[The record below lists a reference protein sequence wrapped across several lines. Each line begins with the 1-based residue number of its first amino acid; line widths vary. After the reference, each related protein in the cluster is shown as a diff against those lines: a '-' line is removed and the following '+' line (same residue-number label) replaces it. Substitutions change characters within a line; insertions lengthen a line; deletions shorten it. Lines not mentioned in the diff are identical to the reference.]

1 MNRKKKQ
8 IKKTPF
14 FLLMGISVSLVFL
27 FSGAEAAAADNNIY
41 QPLSFSSIVN
51 PHSLIDIDGIAFMCG
66 TSLKITTDKN
76 TSTDKKTDTKDT
88 KVKSGKKLL
97 TDQKNSTSRRRVNID
112 D

>member
-14 FLLMGISVSLVFL
+14 FLLMGISLSLVFL
-27 FSGAEAAAADNNIY
+27 FSGAEAAAADNNLY

-66 TSLKITTDKN
+66 TSTKTT
-76 TSTDKKTDTKDT
+76 TDKKTSKDTTIDT